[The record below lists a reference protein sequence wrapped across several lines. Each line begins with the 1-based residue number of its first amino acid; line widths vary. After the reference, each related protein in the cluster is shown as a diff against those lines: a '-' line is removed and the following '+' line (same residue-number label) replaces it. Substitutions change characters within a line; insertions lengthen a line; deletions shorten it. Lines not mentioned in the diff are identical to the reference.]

1 MSDERA
7 DLTLEMPE
15 AGPAGLVDSKQ
26 ELSALSLRMAVLE
39 DDFRSTLSPLY
50 SIQADVARL
59 KDRMDR
65 IEQRLGLRD
74 TEH

>member
-7 DLTLEMPE
+7 DLMLEILKNIQ
-15 AGPAGLVDSKQ
+15 GDIGTIKQ
-26 ELSALSLRMAVLE
+26 DMSSMTSRVSALE
-39 DDFRSTLSPLY
+39 DHFRGTLTTLY
-50 SIQADVARL
+50 GIQGDVAHL
-59 KDRMDR
+59 KGRVDR